1 MFTLELVEDT
11 YLDVYSLQLWAG
23 ELLVARGELIAHS
36 ISGALGIWGIF
47 VEDDYRGQGHAR
59 NIMARL
65 IDHAAASGHREVYLK
80 VESHNTPAIA
90 LYVSLGFVEIDRHHV
105 VKECPAAIITMSLS
119 LTNRESSR

>member
-1 MFTLELVEDT
+1 MLALELVEDT
-11 YLDVYSLQLWAG
+11 YRDDYSLQLWAD
-23 ELLVARGELIAHS
+23 ETLVARGELIGNS

-47 VEDDYRGQGHAR
+47 VDDAHRRQGHAR
-59 NIMARL
+59 DIMERL

-119 LTNRESSR
+119 FTNRESSR